1 MTVYQYSVFVSFVV
15 ISCQKFRVSG
25 KQVLDDISVDIGETV
40 AATLKAEGQFCVVDT
55 QAMEQCGVQV
65 VDVDRVLGDV
75 VAVVVSAAVGL
86 PAFDTAACQP

>member
-1 MTVYQYSVFVSFVV
+1 VSFVV

-40 AATLKAEGQFCVVDT
+40 AATLKAEGQFCVVDA
-55 QAMEQCGVQV
+55 QAVEQCGMQV

-75 VAVVVSAAVGL
+75 IAVVIGAAVSL
-86 PAFDTAACQP
+86 SAFDTAASQP